1 MRGCVNTLSNLLFFS
16 PTISFLFLSFA
27 VCVCEM
33 ENEERGDIL
42 RESPRAAKR
51 TEDPRLEEDSFK
63 NSMIKGGERVTVWL
77 RIVGHADLSS
87 DQSRLVCRPLSFGG
101 AVLTLSPRGLLLVMG
116 STRSDRC
123 WISVERETSCCRAVK
138 RGQRSARQ
146 RQVIQGN
153 AGAPTPFIL
162 QRNE

>member
-1 MRGCVNTLSNLLFFS
+1 M
-16 PTISFLFLSFA
+16 
-27 VCVCEM
+27 CET

-42 RESPRAAKR
+42 RESPRAAER
-51 TEDPRLEEDSFK
+51 TEEPRLEEDSFK

-123 WISVERETSCCRAVK
+123 WIFSGERDFLLQSSE
-138 RGQRSARQ
+138 ARTEE
-146 RQVIQGN
+146 RMPKAGN
-153 AGAPTPFIL
+153 SG
-162 QRNE
+162 

>member
-1 MRGCVNTLSNLLFFS
+1 M
-16 PTISFLFLSFA
+16 
-27 VCVCEM
+27 CET

-42 RESPRAAKR
+42 RESPRAAER
-51 TEDPRLEEDSFK
+51 TEEPRLEEDSFK
-63 NSMIKGGERVTVWL
+63 NSVIKGGE

-101 AVLTLSPRGLLLVMG
+101 AVLTLSPRGVLLVMG

>member
-1 MRGCVNTLSNLLFFS
+1 M
-16 PTISFLFLSFA
+16 
-27 VCVCEM
+27 CET
-33 ENEERGDIL
+33 ENEEREDIL
-42 RESPRAAKR
+42 RESPRAAER
-51 TEDPRLEEDSFK
+51 TEEPRLEEDSFK

-101 AVLTLSPRGLLLVMG
+101 AVLTLSPRGVLLVMG

-123 WISVERETSCCRAVK
+123 WISVVTETSCCRAVK